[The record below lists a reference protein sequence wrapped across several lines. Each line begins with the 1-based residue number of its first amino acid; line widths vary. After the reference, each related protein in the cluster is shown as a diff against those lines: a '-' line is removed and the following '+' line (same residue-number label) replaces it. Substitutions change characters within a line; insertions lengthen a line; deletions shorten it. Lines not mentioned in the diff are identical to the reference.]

1 MAREIIDKCN
11 RCGSVRGAT
20 NHWWMLT
27 PAAGGGVTI
36 HEFDEELLGTSTE
49 IYCGE
54 SCLLARVSEIISVS
68 RRPASVAA

>member
-1 MAREIIDKCN
+1 MAREIVDKCN

-20 NHWWMLT
+20 NHWWIIM
-27 PAAGGGVTI
+27 PAAGGGI
-36 HEFDEELLGTSTE
+36 MIQHFDEEQVGRNTE

-68 RRPASVAA
+68 RKPSSLAA

>member
-1 MAREIIDKCN
+1 
-11 RCGSVRGAT
+11 
-20 NHWWMLT
+20 MLT

-36 HEFDEELLGTSTE
+36 HQFDEELLGTSTE